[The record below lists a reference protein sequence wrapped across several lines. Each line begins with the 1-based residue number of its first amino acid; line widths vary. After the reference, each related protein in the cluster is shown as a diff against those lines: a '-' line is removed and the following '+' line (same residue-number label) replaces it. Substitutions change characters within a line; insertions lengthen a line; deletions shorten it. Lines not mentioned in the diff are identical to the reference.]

1 MPCRCVD
8 APHFYSLLLVVFA
21 QNLIMLV
28 AATFSYLFA
37 FVLCAAVFRRYVD
50 VPKARLLLRNGFPN
64 ETTFTGM
71 W

>member
-1 MPCRCVD
+1 
-8 APHFYSLLLVVFA
+8 
-21 QNLIMLV
+21 MLV